1 MRTAGADNLT
11 ITRIQPESN
20 GSRPFQGG
28 RFGRVFTIAL
38 LMICGCYSNPAPAPQ
53 PAVPAART
61 ESERPW
67 FVDVTDQ
74 VGLNF
79 RHDSGATGE
88 LYLPEIM
95 GSGAALVDIDRDGD
109 LDLFLVQG
117 GPLPGENAAAPR
129 PNHRLFRNDLDASG
143 KLRLT
148 DISVDSGINA
158 AGYGM
163 GVATADYDNDGLMDL
178 YVTNLGSNQ
187 LLRNLGQGRFEDVTR
202 AAGVDD
208 PRWSSSA
215 TFFDYDRD
223 GHLDLFVTN
232 YVEFDRT
239 KAPKCYATNSARDY
253 CGPDAFPAVHD
264 TLFRNLGNGRFQN
277 VTEAAGLTE
286 GFGAGLGVIA
296 ADFNGD
302 GWCDIYVANDGDPNQ
317 LWINQQGT
325 GRFVDEALLAGV
337 ALNMHGQAEAGMGVD
352 AADLDGDGDEELFV
366 TNLEGESNTLYF
378 NLGNG
383 LFEDRTNVL
392 GLRAATLQFTAFG
405 TRFIDFDQDG
415 DLDLFT
421 MNGAVRLQASL
432 LASGDSNPLTQ
443 TNQLFR
449 NTGPLGFEQVDHRLI
464 PAFATPGVSR
474 GACIGD
480 IDNDGDLDLLSTTN
494 NGPAHLLLGQAS
506 PGANWIGVRL
516 IDPKTQQDVLQTR
529 VEFTGSGAPTV
540 WRRVHTDG
548 SYQSAS
554 DSRIVVGLGQDSSA
568 RTVTAHWP
576 DGLVEKW
583 PDLKPDQYHT
593 LRRGSGRSVSRSS
606 H

>member
-1 MRTAGADNLT
+1 MRINRDEPMSDADRPCQRV
-11 ITRIQPESN
+11 RI
-20 GSRPFQGG
+20 
-28 RFGRVFTIAL
+28 GRVPAITL
-38 LMICGCYSNPAPAPQ
+38 LLICGCHSASTPTPP
-53 PAVPAART
+53 PAVPAARID
-61 ESERPW
+61 SERPW

-117 GPLPGENAAAPR
+117 GPLPGSDSARQR
-129 PNHRLFRNDLDASG
+129 PHHRLYRNDLDASG
-143 KLRLT
+143 SLKLT
-148 DISVDSGINA
+148 DITEASGIKA

-163 GVATADYDNDGLMDL
+163 GVATGDFDNDGLIDL

-187 LLRNLGQGRFEDVTR
+187 LLRNLGQGRFEDVTQ

-215 TFFDYDRD
+215 TFFDFDRD
-223 GHLDLFVTN
+223 GYLDLFVTN
-232 YVEFDRT
+232 YVEFDRS
-239 KAPKCYATNSARDY
+239 KSPKCYAPNSARDY

-264 TLFRNLGNGRFQN
+264 SLFRNLGNGRFQN

-286 GFGAGLGVIA
+286 SVGAGLGVIA

-352 AADLDGDGDEELFV
+352 AADLDGDGDDELFV

-432 LASGDSNPLTQ
+432 VAAGDSNPLRQ
-443 TNQLFR
+443 TSQLFR
-449 NTGPLGFEQVDHRLI
+449 NGGPQGFAEVDYRLA
-464 PAFATPGVSR
+464 PPFATPAVSR

-480 IDNDGDLDLLSTTN
+480 LDNDGDLDLLSTTN
-494 NGPAHLLLGQAS
+494 NGPAHLLLGQAT
-506 PGANWIGVRL
+506 PQAHWIGVRL

-529 VEFTGSGAPTV
+529 VEFAASGTPTL

-554 DSRIVVGLGQDSSA
+554 DPRIVVGLGEDSSA

-576 DGLVEKW
+576 DGVVEKW

>member
-1 MRTAGADNLT
+1 MRINRDEPRSDGN
-11 ITRIQPESN
+11 
-20 GSRPFQGG
+20 RPRPGV
-28 RFGRVFTIAL
+28 RVGQASLIAL
-38 LMICGCYSNPAPAPQ
+38 LLICGCNSAT
-53 PAVPAART
+53 VPPPVVPVART
-61 ESERPW
+61 ERERPW
-67 FVDVTDQ
+67 FVDATEQ
-74 VGLNF
+74 AGLNF

-109 LDLFLVQG
+109 LDVFLVQG
-117 GPLPGENAAAPR
+117 GPLPGENGAASR

-143 KLRLT
+143 TLKLT
-148 DISVDSGINA
+148 DISDNSGIKA

-163 GVATADYDNDGLMDL
+163 GVATADFDNDGLIDL

-187 LLRNLGQGRFEDVTR
+187 LLRNLGQGRFEDVTQS
-202 AAGVDD
+202 AGVDD

-215 TFFDYDRD
+215 TFFDFDRD

-239 KAPKCYATNSARDY
+239 KAPKCYAPNSARDY

-264 TLFRNLGNGRFQN
+264 SLYRNLGNGTFQN
-277 VTEAAGLTE
+277 VTEAAGLIE
-286 GFGAGLGVIA
+286 GLGAGLGVIA

-302 GWCDIYVANDGDPNQ
+302 GWCDVYVANDGDPNQ

-383 LFEDRTNVL
+383 LFEDRTNLL
-392 GLRAATLQFTAFG
+392 GLRASTLQFTSFG

-415 DLDLFT
+415 ILDLFT

-432 LASGDSNPLTQ
+432 VAAGDSNPLRQ
-443 TNQLFR
+443 TSQLFR
-449 NTGPLGFEQVDHRLI
+449 NRGSEGFVEVDYRLAA
-464 PAFATPGVSR
+464 PFATAAVSR

-480 IDNDGDLDLLSTTN
+480 LDNDGDLDVLYTTN

-506 PGANWIGVRL
+506 PEAHWIGVRL
-516 IDPKTQQDVLQTR
+516 IDPKSQQDVLQTR
-529 VEFTGSGAPTV
+529 VEFAGSGTPTV

-576 DGLVEKW
+576 NGVVETW

-593 LRRGSGRSVSRSS
+593 LRRGSGRSVSRASD
-606 H
+606 